1 MSRDDIELYLQIT
14 LAAINL
20 AKAKYGVPVIVLYLG
35 YDGENSFLQ
44 GTGFSTEAVLQRLR
58 DGGAIVIDASLS
70 EEKAAGMAISIPG
83 DGHPTALGNRLRASI
98 LKNYL
103 DRNMSGVL
111 TASVN

>member
-1 MSRDDIELYLQIT
+1 VSRDDIELYLQIT

-58 DGGAIVIDASLS
+58 DGGALS
-70 EEKAAGMAISIPG
+70 STCLLARRRLPEWRSAFRAMAIQPRWAIAC
-83 DGHPTALGNRLRASI
+83 GHPS
-98 LKNYL
+98 
-103 DRNMSGVL
+103 
-111 TASVN
+111 

>member
-1 MSRDDIELYLQIT
+1 
-14 LAAINL
+14 
-20 AKAKYGVPVIVLYLG
+20 
-35 YDGENSFLQ
+35 
-44 GTGFSTEAVLQRLR
+44 VLQRLR

-70 EEKAAGMAISIPG
+70 EEKVAGMAISIPG

-103 DRNMSGVL
+103 ERNMSGVL